1 VDVQPYA
8 FTTKSLFVGHT
19 DYKYLRWQVID
30 TPGILDRP
38 LEDRNT
44 IEMQVS
50 CWHSCILDVAM
61 DWNRVLEYTVPASNC
76 SLANRSLLSVWH
88 SSILLQDEKGE
99 LLFRMSVCFMFLRC
113 PMRQATCCTETVLQH
128 CHAVPTKPITSA
140 ACVQSIT
147 ALAHLRAAVLY
158 VMDISEQCGY
168 TIAQQAALFHS
179 IKPLFSNKPLMI
191 VANKTD
197 AAPLSSL
204 SEADNATL
212 RDMVSAAATASNGGE
227 DLLLQCTWL
236 HHSLHG
242 YQSRRLPASCK
253 FIDSTK
259 YIY

>member
-1 VDVQPYA
+1 M
-8 FTTKSLFVGHT
+8 G
-19 DYKYLRWQVID
+19 
-30 TPGILDRP
+30 
-38 LEDRNT
+38 
-44 IEMQVS
+44 
-50 CWHSCILDVAM
+50 
-61 DWNRVLEYTVPASNC
+61 
-76 SLANRSLLSVWH
+76 
-88 SSILLQDEKGE
+88 
-99 LLFRMSVCFMFLRC
+99 
-113 PMRQATCCTETVLQH
+113 QATCCTQTVLQC
-128 CHAVPTKPITSA
+128 CHAVPVRHVTL
-140 ACVQSIT
+140 ACCAQSIT

-227 DLLLQCTWL
+227 TLLLQCACLHHSLHGCITHCMVASLVAWL

-242 YQSRRLPASCK
+242 CITRCMVASLVAW
-253 FIDSTK
+253 ILELAVTNVWH
-259 YIY
+259 IY